1 MVAESGPFDA
11 VVLGSG
17 ESGKWLAWTLAESGQ
32 KTAVIE
38 RQYIGGSCPNIA
50 CLPSKNEIFGAR
62 VAALARRG
70 AQYGV
75 RTTPIAVDMAGVR
88 ERKRKMVASEVEFHL
103 ARYRAAGVDL
113 ILGDGRLVGPKEL
126 EVRTNEGAKRRV
138 AGSKLF
144 LDVGTHASVPDLP
157 GLRAARPMTH
167 IEALE
172 LDHAPGHLIVLGG
185 GSVALEL
192 AQAARRFDAQV
203 TVIARAPQLL
213 AKEDPDI
220 AEGMLQLFRDEGIE
234 VLLNARVVGVTGRS
248 GTAVHVAVHHD
259 GMDRAVEGTD
269 LLVGMGREPNTRGIG
284 LEEAGVQ
291 LDDRGYVRVNDRLET
306 TAPGVWAM
314 GECAG
319 SPQFTHVAFDDYRVV
334 STNLAGGDRTT
345 RDRLIPLCLFT
356 DPEFVRVGATK
367 GDLRSQKVGYRVF
380 RLPMANVLRSAT
392 TSEGRGFLKALV
404 ASDSDRI
411 LGFSAFG
418 AEGSELLAAVQTAMM
433 AGLPS
438 TALRDAIF
446 AHPTVA
452 EGLVFLFR
460 TPPVPGGS

>member
-1 MVAESGPFDA
+1 MVAESAQFDA

-17 ESGKWLAWTLAESGQ
+17 ESGKWLAWTLAGNGE

-62 VAALARRG
+62 VAALARHG

-75 RTTPIAVDMAGVR
+75 RTTSVSVDMAGVR

-103 ARYRAAGVDL
+103 GRYRATGVDL
-113 ILGDGRLVGPKEL
+113 ILGEGRFVGPKEL
-126 EVRTNEGAKRRV
+126 EVRTKEGAKRRV
-138 AGSKLF
+138 SGAKVF

-157 GLRAARPMTH
+157 GLREAQPMTH
-167 IEALE
+167 VEALE
-172 LDHAPGHLIVLGG
+172 LDHAPGRLIVLGG

-192 AQAARRFDAQV
+192 AQAARRFGADV

-213 AKEDPDI
+213 AKEDPDV

-234 VLLNARVVGVTGRS
+234 VLLNTGVVRVTGRS
-248 GTAVHVAVHHD
+248 GSTVHVTVHQD
-259 GMDRAVEGTD
+259 GADRTLEGTD
-269 LLVGMGREPNTRGIG
+269 LLVAMGREPNTRDIG
-284 LEEAGVQ
+284 LEEAGIQ
-291 LDDRGYVRVNDRLET
+291 LDDRGYVRVNERLET

-319 SPQFTHVAFDDYRVV
+319 SPQFTHVAFDDFRVV
-334 STNLAGGDRTT
+334 SANLAGGDRTT
-345 RDRLIPLCLFT
+345 RDRLVPFCLFT
-356 DPEFVRVGATK
+356 DPELVRVGATESE
-367 GDLRSQKVGYRVF
+367 LRSRQVAYRVF
-380 RLPMANVLRSAT
+380 RLPMATVLRSAT

-411 LGFSAFG
+411 LGFTAFG
-418 AEGSELLAAVQTAMM
+418 AEGSELLAAVQTAML
-433 AGLPS
+433 AGLPF
-438 TALRDAIF
+438 TRLRDAIF

-460 TPPVPGGS
+460 RPPVPVGS